1 MLNNS
6 RLGEL
11 DIFLPIHDIIKS
23 IERDVT
29 AMTIIIIIIALVGF
43 GLYMW
48 NTSNIDQILSFWIDK
63 DKKE

>member
-1 MLNNS
+1 
-6 RLGEL
+6 
-11 DIFLPIHDIIKS
+11 
-23 IERDVT
+23 
-29 AMTIIIIIIALVGF
+29 MTIIIIIIALVGF